1 MGEESRAREGQVGIE
16 PKPVQAKC
24 HLPVPAAPW
33 TLTGQAWFR
42 GEGQKP
48 SLQHLEVTPVARIR
62 VHQGPELHQTP
73 PHLLIPL
80 PGAQRRG
87 EGVLSRR
94 AGGAGVMGDHGEEM
108 PTPALLEC
116 QCPHFTLGPNA
127 KRETNSERGSDLAKD
142 TQQME
147 WQGLLAVPG
156 YGRCRVGPLLVGWIS
171 TYQSQ
176 GPGGGRERHT
186 ESDHPSH
193 KGRVN
198 ASGNGELT
206 TQVQAWPSWGLATE
220 TQGALP
226 TLGLHLAR

>member
-1 MGEESRAREGQVGIE
+1 MGEESRAREGQAGIE

-42 GEGQKP
+42 GEGRKP

-108 PTPALLEC
+108 PTPALPGVASSTFSSRRCAWLMRCIRLRSASFFLIFFLIFQHYYTEFNC
-116 QCPHFTLGPNA
+116 
-127 KRETNSERGSDLAKD
+127 
-142 TQQME
+142 
-147 WQGLLAVPG
+147 AV
-156 YGRCRVGPLLVGWIS
+156 YLW
-171 TYQSQ
+171 
-176 GPGGGRERHT
+176 
-186 ESDHPSH
+186 
-193 KGRVN
+193 
-198 ASGNGELT
+198 
-206 TQVQAWPSWGLATE
+206 
-220 TQGALP
+220 
-226 TLGLHLAR
+226 